1 MVEDLDLAWEE
12 QYRSH
17 RSQRG
22 GRRPQGRPSR
32 GRSRRDKGRGKRSF
46 GTLLV
51 SLIMLAALG
60 AGVYVGVRK
69 VQQFFSAPDYTTTG
83 TQTVTIEVKDGDSAT
98 DIGNTLFRAGVVKS
112 AKAFVKVAS
121 ADPRSVGI
129 QVGHYKMFTP
139 MPAKDAL
146 AWLLAPEK
154 SRVVNGVTIPE
165 GMITTE
171 IFKRLSTFSGIA
183 VADFVAA
190 GKDPTKLGVPAS
202 WFKRDD
208 GIKAAKTIEGFL
220 FPDTYEFPAGAT
232 AQDMLKAM
240 VARFFEV
247 ADDLDIPAEAVK
259 LKLSPY
265 EVLITASIAQVE
277 AVFKEDMPKVS
288 EVLYNR
294 LYSGEF
300 DCNCLQIDS
309 AVNYWL
315 KLRGKEPKASEHL
328 TEAQLHDPKNPYNTH
343 DVAGLPI
350 GPISN
355 PGRDALDGA
364 LHPVKSH
371 NFFFVSIDKEGHMAY
386 AETPEGHQAN
396 VEKACKNGIPLC

>member
-12 QYRSH
+12 QYHSH

-22 GRRPQGRPSR
+22 RRPARDRPSR

-46 GTLLV
+46 SALILSVVLLV
-51 SLIMLAALG
+51 VLG
-60 AGVYVGVRK
+60 AGVYWGVGK
-69 VQQFFSAPDYTTTG
+69 VQDFFATPDYTTTG
-83 TQTVTIEVKDGDSAT
+83 TATVTIEVKDGDSAT
-98 DIGNTLFRAGVVKS
+98 DIGNTLFKAGVVKS
-112 AKAFVKVAS
+112 AKAFVS
-121 ADPRSVGI
+121 AADANPKSRDI
-129 QVGHYKMFTP
+129 QVGRYKMFAP

-146 AWLLAPEK
+146 AWLLSPEK

-171 IFKRLSTFSGIA
+171 IYKKLSAFSGLP
-183 VADFVAA
+183 VADFVTAA
-190 GKDPTKLGVPAS
+190 KNPTKLGVPAS

-208 GIKAAKTIEGFL
+208 GIKAAKSIEGFL
-220 FPDTYEFPAGAT
+220 FPDTYEFPPGAT
-232 AQDMLKAM
+232 AEEMLKAM
-240 VARFFEV
+240 VARFFDV
-247 ADDLDIPAEAVK
+247 ADDLGVPAASAK

-294 LYSGEF
+294 VYSGEF

-315 KLRGKEPKASEHL
+315 KLRGKAPKASEHL

-371 NFFFVSIDKEGHMAY
+371 DFFFVSIDKEGHMAY